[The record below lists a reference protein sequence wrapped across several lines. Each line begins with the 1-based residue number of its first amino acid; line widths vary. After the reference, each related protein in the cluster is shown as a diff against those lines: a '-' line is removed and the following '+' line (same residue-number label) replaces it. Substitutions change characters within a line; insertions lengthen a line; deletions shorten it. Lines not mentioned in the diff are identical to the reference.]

1 MEPLPATFYG
11 NIDPKNPVIATFEN
25 EIKQLLGFMKKLQR
39 SSLGDTHQEEQR
51 RGSSTLFHIWV
62 KYKPRLP
69 AWYYQEKLLKVGD
82 SLVQIREYKLA
93 LFQCYGRYLEQFC
106 SADIDEITDV
116 EKFKATFF
124 PSGTDDKNA
133 GLTFHAL
140 QGRCICMYQLVKTS
154 DADLQNQ
161 ESMKKCLSILSY
173 LQLIMQV
180 VLPQEYLCW
189 LIYNGT
195 LHIYTICRH
204 LMVLGHSSQAL
215 EFLLWASAC
224 MESSVP
230 LLSLHYLKW
239 RVTLYTAVCQCYFDC
254 RAGVHGEVFARRAL
268 SKIRELSQLENMSDS
283 SYNEEAKKA
292 FKESTLKMAVM
303 IFKRAVFESRR
314 KPKEILRPRLK
325 NNLKDAEKLSWP
337 RTNTERL
344 LVEMFGNNATQFL
357 AIVEALT
364 DSNRR
369 VLQAGPPVPDEP
381 EIYDVIAELFFAGID
396 ILSGG
401 GIKPER
407 GTAGNI
413 QGELGRLLNDGS
425 LLELAVEE
433 KNVVS
438 AEAVVKFLKLAFSY
452 EHWEVFDAIIQPLY
466 TFLQAQGKKWK
477 KEEMVFMILLAAE
490 PLLSGKKHTHDLL
503 AKDDHKY
510 RLNIP
515 NYLNVFGLQGE
526 FVENKSSDDYVRLAE
541 TLFCCVCNSLQD
553 VQPDRDIVIDVILF
567 LWQKCKTG
575 VQKLHTGIIDGSK
588 FAQKCEFNSKWIYIL
603 CLVYEVMQHSS
614 IMDTDAVILGEA
626 ALRLAGIAESLA
638 DTSKKSGRKSDMLYV
653 KSIMH
658 NYVQLPE
665 YLEVLHTFRHCMV
678 SEWPIS
684 RSKHYHVRMWDRS
697 HEKDNMDLSN
707 LRNRPGFMKKTPVTQ
722 LIFAYETLEKAIKGL
737 SVSRSQDSVRN
748 GGSVVDHYVMKLG
761 IKKQHEDNT
770 AEEQRGSSKSLTHN
784 VTMMDLQLELIV
796 AQHRVSVKILNC
808 LQMAGEQIR
817 SAKHCSHNKS
827 SESTSFYTES
837 EILDNINKNNLSKAI
852 FLMQKALMFN
862 KGLDGS
868 PNKFLEESE
877 KLIQQAE
884 TEENAVFLSCIKQ
897 SESKN
902 GKMTIPPPPILIRR
916 TENSMVF
923 KPAPF
928 KSDIKVAWYCLFGR
942 CVTGPNLKVRL
953 NDHHLPE
960 TGVEVPANSK
970 TLLEARGLKKN
981 ERYIFAVAAYSRDGR
996 LIGDSVG
1003 ETTKPILAFPPLS
1016 LPATWAYLEQSAYQ
1030 VGNYKVAK
1038 KAFSVLWNYFVV
1050 SPVPASTDLAISE
1063 NREGYIHQMRLCNDA
1078 ISTSSPI
1085 LLQLFLGSIFAMSEI
1100 NIKEGALFC
1109 DSLCDGGILRKGQ
1122 LCRIAECKRL
1132 LVALDVS
1139 TLLSDANYA
1148 LQAVVQCYGLIAPVI
1163 YHRIPSVPVVQIL
1176 IKCLAVFQEIPSS
1189 TWQKKQAGVTEGVMH
1204 MTACIVYYV
1213 AKVLRSWEEYKMAAS
1228 VIETGKK
1235 LLDVIENTTSYVQA
1249 FQLKSNCSDDV
1260 EKTRDGGEKEKGS
1273 FPKKHQKKKPVIT
1286 KKVNEQ
1292 LSALENSFLK
1302 LTKPVTGTELTGHGD
1317 PIRLFSVV
1325 TCWAPNAAFTEIMKF
1340 KKKSRFLEFFVHLL
1354 QRVLSEEKH
1363 QKVLEWTKT
1372 VLEYLKRRNEKILG
1386 KKQSDEADVPAP
1398 NDSFRRYTTTLVEYQ
1413 KEQSPSTVKHTR
1425 KQNVTKRAENVKAQ
1439 PKKKTQKLHLHKLS
1453 EEELEKKACTTLTV
1467 LLTHIVGRYIKR
1479 RRLIQASIEEMP
1491 WRAQMNLI
1499 LALTHFSLFKKKL
1512 SQLCSEELVCTQSI
1526 NRLLDPE
1533 LFTLHHAGT
1542 VVMATETKAAD
1553 EQVSS
1558 PGHLHPSLKLDL
1570 PPDAKLTDSADY
1582 SEPSTNRS
1590 DMDTPRTQ
1598 MTNDT
1603 ETSFPSIKEQVK
1615 LNMSSIILL
1624 EHLGKVFDHLKK
1636 AMVLAHRGRH
1646 WTLLQNVCRVL
1657 WNLVLELQVTAKGFD
1672 TTKGFFPITKDL
1684 LNHEI
1689 WMPLYFAADSI
1700 LDMIVA
1706 LQNTDSLKVVDENE
1720 KFSVPSCIGGIA
1732 DEEGGSNLTFDY
1744 PFDDVT
1750 VTDMRWMCDL
1760 VLKAIEVLYYMKRWG
1775 TLIHVAVQFNIL
1787 THERFTEQVT
1797 PLLVYA
1803 QRMLVGSISEPK
1815 GPCDSSIN
1823 TQPGNSDDKMHCRN
1837 YIGKQPHVGRVCNKV
1852 RNPGAD
1858 IDRKGHIVHSDSRK
1872 PKTPTCVP
1880 VDVMDTFSCFRDS
1893 LQKSKYSS
1901 RALKHSRKL
1910 LMLFLAYSQDFN
1922 VQERLSSM
1930 HTSYGKVGFSTGALQ
1945 AHQSV
1950 PPDLSEEE
1958 FVSVY
1963 SIENK
1968 PIPPSQLSVVI
1979 ASYDKTIE
1987 ILHSGRQQGLKAQ
2000 ALHELGNLYMYTGNK
2015 RAAFKCWCQAL
2026 DETLNMSDALNSW
2039 QELDGS
2045 PDSLSSE
2052 RSKDYSERFLSQA
2065 GIWGCLL
2072 AAVIA
2077 SKMSRYILTSNVR
2090 KRTECCLFSALL
2102 FKSLF
2107 YVSLPH
2113 PEEDLDYATYEIGEG
2128 CKITELIPGIDLF
2141 SDRHRADVN
2150 TVVSSLGFLIS
2161 ELYSFAQNLMV
2172 LPLLTLYQ
2180 YFASTVCRDPV
2191 KCAEGRLLK
2200 IKVLADLHLF
2210 SEALY
2215 EVLLLIHGKRI
2226 PRRPHEGFCPGKPL
2240 ANVKFSPSKTLLY
2253 NENLQAI
2260 EEILNRKYSTSLLSA
2275 CDQIAVNKLTLAKTH
2290 FIIKLASTINTIPEV
2305 VQKSDGFVTE
2315 KSTEHQGKSKADIAE
2330 SKDDDDD
2337 DDDAPVQLTSK
2348 QDLTLSMLKD
2358 ILLNEA
2364 EKRVTPVLQDIKVK
2378 CQSQF
2383 SECSAEDLEMAIQT
2397 KLQLSEIAQEK
2408 CNMAVSVAMAFSAL
2422 KILQEAKIFTEKNA
2436 SPSLHRSTPRNEQ
2449 TNNHTGIQP
2458 GVSEARERLNMHT
2471 WLRCRLALVTSLVKQ
2486 IRGLAIKD
2494 QDMLDGSALITEG
2507 IVESE
2512 TLNDYEIQA
2521 QFMLQAAF
2529 LDIQERHPK
2538 RGVQLLL
2545 QSIIHLLQGKRFISP
2560 MARLTLAQSLILSAD
2575 LMENNEDQQL
2585 VWSKQLNIFTS
2596 VHKLINKQ
2604 LACLGE
2610 TAELDI
2616 TNPSLPH
2623 FKNIYLPH
2631 ISLLAK
2637 IRMRIGRVLTLQ
2649 ACSTPETSINLS
2661 EFSPSLNLYKTAL
2674 EMCRGASFR
2683 EYDLEAEL
2691 LFLKGKTEH
2700 LMFLLGDHEKSRA
2713 IQSFSEAINVSSNYD
2728 HNLSLIRKAYLEI
2741 ALIYIYMSN
2750 LETNKHTITL
2760 RTTKTPDAPT
2770 SKGKAAEV
2778 LAKEG
2783 GERALSQMEFYRLLA
2798 WIAIRTATQV
2808 GEAMLA
2814 YKQLIGESNVA
2825 VQTIDPSLHQNI
2837 PSFACIDL
2845 LANYKEY
2852 LQGSQNCTEK
2862 EEEIAGYHAT
2872 EKLPIGEL
2880 SWVHIIR
2887 YQNHL
2892 MRLKNILTLTG
2903 FSEANDGKVSAG
2915 DTLYTSVFGNGITV
2929 RYAGMHLFL
2938 KKYLYSYS
2946 TCCVID
2952 FPAELLWGLE
2962 NKSTVF
2968 HIPSKESLRS
2978 KESHPKTPV
2987 KSSSS
2992 VSANNKVESEQIA
3005 TNAVDKELCIQWCSP
3020 SLEKSGHIN
3029 PMVLLMY
3036 AYNKQSIDVRDLR
3049 KCDPNELQ
3057 CGYIQISLPCVLL
3070 LQEKLSFL
3078 RQKAELSLPP
3088 VTDAP
3093 GQQKRSTHTAKERLN
3108 LTPVTITQELQ
3119 TVILKCC
3126 NEAQCLL
3133 SSTTD
3138 PPSLTQAPFDIT
3150 LPSLI
3155 RLERVF
3161 DLTHGCMLMKGSLL
3175 DWVVSQFT

>member
-11 NIDPKNPVIATFEN
+11 NVDQKNPVIATFED
-25 EIKQLLGFMKKLQR
+25 EIKQLLGFMRKLQR
-39 SSLGDTHQEEQR
+39 SSPGDTQQEEHR

-93 LFQCYGRYLEQFC
+93 LFQCFGRYLEQFC

-154 DADLQNQ
+154 DANLQNQ
-161 ESMKKCLSILSY
+161 ESVKKCLRILSF

-180 VLPQEYLCW
+180 VLPQEHLCW
-189 LIYNGT
+189 LIFNGT

-215 EFLLWASAC
+215 EFLLWASVC

-239 RVTLYTAVCQCYFDC
+239 RATLYTAVCQCYFDC
-254 RAGVHGEVFARRAL
+254 REGVHGEVFARRAL
-268 SKIRELSQLENMSDS
+268 SKISELSQLENMSDS
-283 SYNEEAKKA
+283 SYNEGAKKA

-314 KPKEILRPRLK
+314 KPKEILRPKLK
-325 NNLKDAEKLSWP
+325 NNLKDAEKLPWP

-344 LVEMFGNNATQFL
+344 LVEMFGNNAAQFL
-357 AIVEALT
+357 AIIEALT

-369 VLQAGPPVPDEP
+369 VIQAGPPLPDEP
-381 EIYDVIAELFFAGID
+381 EIHDVIAELFFAGID

-401 GIKPER
+401 GVKPER
-407 GTAGNI
+407 ATLGNI
-413 QGELGRLLNDGS
+413 QAELGRLLNDCS

-433 KNVVS
+433 KNAVS
-438 AEAVVKFLKLAFSY
+438 AEAVVKFSKLAFSY
-452 EHWEVFDAIIQPLY
+452 EHWEVFDAIMPPLY
-466 TFLQAQGKKWK
+466 TFLQTQEGKKWK
-477 KEEMVFMILLAAE
+477 KEETVLRILLAAE
-490 PLLSGKKHTHDLL
+490 PLLSGKKHTHGLT
-503 AKDDHKY
+503 KDDQKS
-510 RLNIP
+510 RSVIP
-515 NYLNVFGLQGE
+515 NYLSIFGLQGE
-526 FVENKSSDDYVRLAE
+526 SVENKIPDDYVRLAE
-541 TLFCCVCNSLQD
+541 TLYCCICNSLQD
-553 VQPDRDIVIDVILF
+553 VQPDRDVVIDVILF

-575 VQKLHTGIIDGSK
+575 VQRMHTGAVDGSK
-588 FAQKCEFNSKWIYIL
+588 FTQKCEMNSKWIYIL
-603 CLVYEVMQHSS
+603 CLVYEVMQQSS
-614 IMDTDAVILGEA
+614 IMDTDAIILGEA
-626 ALRLAGIAESLA
+626 ALRLAGIAETLA
-638 DTSKKSGRKSDMLYV
+638 DTSRKYGRKSD
-653 KSIMH
+653 
-658 NYVQLPE
+658 
-665 YLEVLHTFRHCMV
+665 
-678 SEWPIS
+678 
-684 RSKHYHVRMWDRS
+684 RSN
-697 HEKDNMDLSN
+697 EKMNMDLSN
-707 LRNRPGFMKKTPVTQ
+707 QRNRPGFIKKTPVMQ
-722 LIFAYETLEKAIKGL
+722 LIFAYETLDKAIKGL
-737 SVSRSQDSVRN
+737 SISRSKGSVTS
-748 GGSVVDHYVMKLG
+748 GEVVDHYITRLG
-761 IKKQHEDNT
+761 VKRQHENNT
-770 AEEQRGSSKSLTHN
+770 AEVQRSSSKSLTHN

-796 AQHRVSVKILNC
+796 AQHCVSVKILDC
-808 LQMAGEQIR
+808 VQVDGEQMR
-817 SAKHCSHNKS
+817 LSKNCNQNKN
-827 SESTSFYTES
+827 SEPISFYTES
-837 EILDNINKNNLSKAI
+837 EIIDNINKNNLSKAI
-852 FLMQKALMFN
+852 FLMQKAVLFT
-862 KGLDGS
+862 KRLDSS
-868 PNKFLEESE
+868 PNKLLEDSE
-877 KLIQQAE
+877 KLIQQADA
-884 TEENAVFLSCIKQ
+884 EENAVFLSCVKQ
-897 SESKN
+897 PESKN
-902 GKMTIPPPPILIRR
+902 GKLIIPPPPILICR

-928 KSDIKVAWYCLFGR
+928 TADIKVAWYCLFGR
-942 CVTGPNLKVRL
+942 CVTGPSLKVRL
-953 NDHHLPE
+953 NDHHLPG
-960 TGVEVPANSK
+960 TGVEVPANGNN
-970 TLLEARGLKKN
+970 LLEARGLKKN

-1016 LPATWAYLEQSAYQ
+1016 VPATWAYLAQSAYH

-1038 KAFSVLWNYFVV
+1038 RACSVLWNYFVL
-1050 SPVPASTDLAISE
+1050 SPVPSSTDLAITQ
-1063 NREGYIHQMRLCNDA
+1063 NKEGYIHQTSLCNDT
-1078 ISTSSPI
+1078 ISKSSPI
-1085 LLQLFLGSIFAMSEI
+1085 LLQLFLGSIFTVSEI

-1109 DSLCDGGILRKGQ
+1109 DSLCDGGVLLKGQ
-1122 LCRIAECKRL
+1122 LCRIAECERL

-1189 TWQKKQAGVTEGVMH
+1189 TWQKKQAGVTEGVLH

-1213 AKVLRSWEEYKMAAS
+1213 AKVLRSWEEYEIAAS

-1235 LLDVIENTTSYVQA
+1235 LLDVTESTAYQSK
-1249 FQLKSNCSDDV
+1249 LSDDL
-1260 EKTRDGGEKEKGS
+1260 EKAKDGGEKEKGS
-1273 FPKKHQKKKPVIT
+1273 FHKKHQKKKLIIAE
-1286 KKVNEQ
+1286 KVNEQ
-1292 LSALENSFLK
+1292 LTALEQDLLK
-1302 LTKPVTGTELTGHGD
+1302 LTKPVTGTELTGQED
-1317 PIRLFSVV
+1317 PILLHSVV
-1325 TCWAPNAAFTEIMKF
+1325 TCWAPNAAFKEIMKF
-1340 KKKSRFLEFFVHLL
+1340 KKKSRFLEFIVQLL
-1354 QRVLSEEKH
+1354 QRVLLEEKH
-1363 QKVLEWTKT
+1363 QKVLEWSAA
-1372 VLEYLKRRNEKILG
+1372 VLDYLKRRNENILG
-1386 KKQSDEADVPAP
+1386 KKQSDPADDVPIA

-1413 KEQSPSTVKHTR
+1413 KASSTVKQTT
-1425 KQNVTKRAENVKAQ
+1425 KQNVAKRSENVKAR
-1439 PKKKTQKLHLHKLS
+1439 PKKKTQSLHLHKLS
-1453 EEELEKKACTTLTV
+1453 GEELEKKAFTTLTV
-1467 LLTHIVGRYIKR
+1467 LLTPIVGRYIKR
-1479 RRLIQASIEEMP
+1479 KRLIQASIEEMP

-1512 SQLCSEELVCTQSI
+1512 SQLCSEEVVCTQSI
-1526 NRLLDPE
+1526 HSYRLLDPE

-1582 SEPSTNRS
+1582 SEPSTKRS

-1603 ETSFPSIKEQVK
+1603 ETSVPAMKEQAK

-1636 AMVLAHRGRH
+1636 ALVLAHRGGH

-1672 TTKGFFPITKDL
+1672 ATKGFFPITRDL
-1684 LNHEI
+1684 LNSVI
-1689 WMPLYFAADSI
+1689 WIPFYFSADSV
-1700 LDMIVA
+1700 LDMILV
-1706 LQNTDSLKVVDENE
+1706 LQNTGSLKVVDENE
-1720 KFSVPSCIGGIA
+1720 KFSVPSCMGGIA
-1732 DEEGGSNLTFDY
+1732 DEEGGSNLTFEY
-1744 PFDDVT
+1744 PLDDVT
-1750 VTDMRWMCDL
+1750 VIDMRWTCDL
-1760 VLKAIEVLYYMKRWG
+1760 VLKAIEVLYHMKRWKA
-1775 TLIHVAVQFNIL
+1775 LVHVAIQFNIL

-1797 PLLVYA
+1797 PLLVHA
-1803 QRMLVGSISEPK
+1803 QRMLAAIHTPLE
-1815 GPCDSSIN
+1815 
-1823 TQPGNSDDKMHCRN
+1823 NSDDKIHCRN
-1837 YIGKQPHVGRVCNKV
+1837 YIGKQLHVGTVYNKV
-1852 RNPGAD
+1852 RSPGAD
-1858 IDRKGHIVHSDSRK
+1858 IDRKGDIGHSDGRQL
-1872 PKTPTCVP
+1872 KTPVCVP
-1880 VDVMDTFSCFRDS
+1880 LDVMDTFSCFRDS

-1910 LMLFLAYSQDFN
+1910 LMLFLAYSQDIN
-1922 VQERLSSM
+1922 VQERQSGM
-1930 HTSYGKVGFSTGALQ
+1930 HISYGKVGFSAGALQ

-1958 FVSVY
+1958 FLSVY

-1968 PIPPSQLSVVI
+1968 PIPSSQLSIVI
-1979 ASYDKTIE
+1979 TSYDKTIE
-1987 ILHSGRQQGLKAQ
+1987 ILHSDRQQSLKAQ
-2000 ALHELGNLYMYTGNK
+2000 ALHELGNLYLYAGNK

-2045 PDSLSSE
+2045 PDSISSK
-2052 RSKDYSERFLSQA
+2052 RSKDYSKRFLSQA

-2113 PEEDLDYATYEIGEG
+2113 PDEDLDYALYEIGEG
-2128 CKITELIPGIDLF
+2128 CEITELIPGIDLF

-2161 ELYSFAQNLMV
+2161 ELYSFAQNIMV

-2191 KCAEGRLLK
+2191 KCVEGRLLK
-2200 IKVLADLHLF
+2200 IKALTDLHLF
-2210 SEALY
+2210 AEAFH
-2215 EVLLLIHGKRI
+2215 ELLLLSNGERI
-2226 PRRPHEGFCPGKPL
+2226 PKRPHEGFCPGKPL
-2240 ANVKFSPSKTLLY
+2240 ANLKFSPSKTLLY

-2260 EEILNRKYSTSLLSA
+2260 EEVLNRTPSTRLLSV
-2275 CDQIAVNKLTLAKTH
+2275 CDQAAVNKLTLAKTH
-2290 FIIKLASTINTIPEV
+2290 FLIKLASTINVIPELV
-2305 VQKSDGFVTE
+2305 KKSDGFVTE
-2315 KSTEHQGKSKADIAE
+2315 ESTKQQDTVE
-2330 SKDDDDD
+2330 SKDE
-2337 DDDAPVQLTSK
+2337 DDACVQLASK
-2348 QDLTLSMLKD
+2348 QDFTLSMLKD

-2364 EKRVTPVLQDIKVK
+2364 EKRLTSVLQDIEIK

-2383 SECSAEDLEMAIQT
+2383 SECSAVYLEMAIQT
-2397 KLQLSEIAQEK
+2397 KLQLSEIAQQRHHT
-2408 CNMAVSVAMAFSAL
+2408 AVSVAMAFSAL
-2422 KILQEAKIFTEKNA
+2422 KILQEAKILTEKSQSKNV
-2436 SPSLHRSTPRNEQ
+2436 PSSLNRSTPRNDQ
-2449 TNNHTGIQP
+2449 TSNQAVIQP
-2458 GVSEARERLNMHT
+2458 DVSEARERLNMHL
-2471 WLRCRLALVTSLVKQ
+2471 WLHCRLALVRALVKQ
-2486 IRGLAIKD
+2486 IRGIAIKD
-2494 QDMLDGSALITEG
+2494 QDMLDSSALITEG

-2512 TLNDYEIQA
+2512 TLNDYEMQA

-2529 LDIQERHPK
+2529 LDIQERHPIQ
-2538 RGVQLLL
+2538 GVQLLL
-2545 QSIIHLLQGKRFISP
+2545 QSIIYLLQEKRFISP
-2560 MARLTLAQSLILSAD
+2560 MAQITLAQSLILSAD
-2575 LMENNEDQQL
+2575 LIENNEDQQL

-2604 LACLGE
+2604 LSCLGE
-2610 TAELDI
+2610 TTEHNI
-2616 TNPSLPH
+2616 TNPSLPPC
-2623 FKNIYLPH
+2623 KNIYLPH
-2631 ISLLAK
+2631 MSLLAK
-2637 IRMRIGRVLTLQ
+2637 TKMRIGRVLTLQ
-2649 ACSTPETSINLS
+2649 ACSPSESSINLS
-2661 EFSPSLNLYKTAL
+2661 ELLPCLNLYKTAL
-2674 EMCRGASFR
+2674 QVCREASFR

-2713 IQSFSEAINVSSNYD
+2713 IKSFSEAINVSSNYD
-2728 HNLSLIRKAYLEI
+2728 HNFSLIRKAYLEI
-2741 ALIYIYMSN
+2741 ALIYIHMSN
-2750 LETNKHTITL
+2750 LDTNKNTITL
-2760 RTTKTPDAPT
+2760 RTTKTPETPT
-2770 SKGKAAEV
+2770 SKGKAAKV
-2778 LAKEG
+2778 LARDG
-2783 GERALSQMEFYRLLA
+2783 GEKVLSPLEFYRMLA

-2814 YKQLIGESNVA
+2814 YKQLIGESNVT
-2825 VQTIDPSLHQNI
+2825 VQIIDPQLHQNI

-2845 LANYKEY
+2845 LASYKEY
-2852 LQGSQNCTEK
+2852 LPGCHNCTEK
-2862 EEEIAGYHAT
+2862 QEENAGYHAT
-2872 EKLPIGEL
+2872 GKLNLPIGEL

-2903 FSEANDGKVSAG
+2903 FSEKNYGKVSSG
-2915 DTLYTSVFGNGITV
+2915 DAMYTSVFGNGITV
-2929 RYAGMHLFL
+2929 CYAGMHLFL

-2962 NKSTVF
+2962 DKSTVF
-2968 HIPSKESLRS
+2968 HIPSKVQENSGS
-2978 KESHPKTPV
+2978 KEFHQKTPESV
-2987 KSSSS
+2987 KSTSSM
-2992 VSANNKVESEQIA
+2992 SADNKAEREQIA
-3005 TNAVDKELCIQWCSP
+3005 TIALDKELCIQFYFP
-3020 SLEKSGHIN
+3020 PLERLGHIN

-3036 AYNKQSIDVRDLR
+3036 AYNKQNINVRDLR
-3049 KCDPNELQ
+3049 KCDPKELQ
-3057 CGYIQISLPCVLL
+3057 CGYIGMPLTRVLS
-3070 LQEKLSFL
+3070 LQEKLSIL
-3078 RQKAELSLPP
+3078 RQKAELSLNP
-3088 VTDAP
+3088 VRDVS
-3093 GQQKRSTHTAKERLN
+3093 GEQQKRSTNVAKERLDN
-3108 LTPVTITQELQ
+3108 KPVRVTQELQ
-3119 TVILKCC
+3119 TVILECC
-3126 NEAQCLL
+3126 SEAQYLL
-3133 SSTTD
+3133 SSASD
-3138 PPSLTQAPFDIT
+3138 PQLVTQAPFDIT

-3175 DWVVSQFT
+3175 DWVMSQFT